1 VFSFDEIKRL
11 MTMETLSSFHIRD
24 PSWSQVTMSGEAAMG
39 IILIVNLGQRGCFV
53 SWKIVCPHRPANF
66 PTHQLGGIGHHLFMG
81 RKKATRKLSSISSR
95 ECGKVF
101 LSHQSLHQHEIAY
114 QPFNPDTYHKN
125 SIFRCKGSLG
135 RGEKALDLLFAMES
149 LSVHHMAIHTT
160 NMHWPV
166 GVLVLAVCGE
176 ISVAVGWQTLKL
188 N

>member
-1 VFSFDEIKRL
+1 LTGPAVVFSFDEIKRL

-66 PTHQLGGIGHHLFMG
+66 PTHQLGGIGQSPSPQLEYFLFMG
-81 RKKATRKLSSISSR
+81 RKKANRKLSSITSR

-114 QPFNPDTYHKN
+114 QPFNRQD
-125 SIFRCKGSLG
+125 
-135 RGEKALDLLFAMES
+135 FA
-149 LSVHHMAIHTT
+149 
-160 NMHWPV
+160 PV